1 MEESLDVN
9 AALVNATSAVISVSA
24 EATREATTTAS
35 EDEAV
40 VEKYECHHCELPFKT
55 EKTLKIHLKSEH
67 TVKRNDRNGSEIEKL
82 KCSTCAATFRTSR
95 MLR

>member
-1 MEESLDVN
+1 MLKETLDVN

-40 VEKYECHHCELPFKT
+40 VEKHECHHCELPFKT
-55 EKTLKIHLKSEH
+55 EKTLKI
-67 TVKRNDRNGSEIEKL
+67 
-82 KCSTCAATFRTSR
+82 
-95 MLR
+95 